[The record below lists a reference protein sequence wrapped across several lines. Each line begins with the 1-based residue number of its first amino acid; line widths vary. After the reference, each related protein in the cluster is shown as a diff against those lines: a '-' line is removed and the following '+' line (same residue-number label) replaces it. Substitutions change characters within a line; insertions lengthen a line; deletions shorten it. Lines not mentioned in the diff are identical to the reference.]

1 MHVVLKPFHEQGRTQ
16 GGFKKKTFQSGAQDP
31 LGPENPL
38 EIIDFTDPWGA
49 AGWAA
54 EFLNVVLEYE
64 FLPAY
69 NLKYHQEKNV

>member
-38 EIIDFTDPWGA
+38 EIIDFTDGR
-49 AGWAA
+49 GG
-54 EFLNVVLEYE
+54 LSRGI
-64 FLPAY
+64 
-69 NLKYHQEKNV
+69 LKCRLRI